1 MPMNKYPQKPGHN
14 ILRLPTK
21 ARKNQTV
28 TRDFPDRAPA
38 PGGLAAAGSPDDPRM
53 QEAIRLVAAFLA
65 IEDAA
70 ARDAMIALAESLVT
84 QDWVRKAQQR

>member
-1 MPMNKYPQKPGHN
+1 MPINRHPQKPGHN
-14 ILRLPTK
+14 ILHLPTK
-21 ARKNQTV
+21 RPANRRV
-28 TRDFPDRAPA
+28 TRDFTDRAPA
-38 PGGLAAAGSPDDPRM
+38 SEMLVAGSPGDPRM